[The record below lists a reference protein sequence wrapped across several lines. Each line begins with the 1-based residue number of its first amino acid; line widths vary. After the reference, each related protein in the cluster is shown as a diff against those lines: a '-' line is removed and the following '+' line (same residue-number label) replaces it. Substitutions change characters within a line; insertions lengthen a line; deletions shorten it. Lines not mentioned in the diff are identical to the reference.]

1 LRELFWLAIFV
12 SPNCKRIAEHP
23 QQVLDFFMQGV
34 TGRSVQN
41 CTLRQTDAVGGDD
54 A

>member
-1 LRELFWLAIFV
+1 LRFLSRQIVNV
-12 SPNCKRIAEHP
+12 SPEHP

-34 TGRSVQN
+34 TGRFVQN
-41 CTLRQTDAVGGDD
+41 CTLSQTDAVGGDD